1 MLPSIS
7 GGASYSRTAI
17 TAVTLSPTARMRNT
31 GSGAV
36 RTTLSHLTFLSGG
49 DKAKLHQPFA
59 GYCECIVSTFHMV
72 REQSG
77 TNMIQK
83 MSPYHVLMNVSVTN
97 VVLMTSNYK
106 LNYYYTV
113 RI

>member
-7 GGASYSRTAI
+7 GGASCSRTAI
-17 TAVTLSPTARMRNT
+17 TAVTLSPTAHMRNT

-49 DKAKLHQPFA
+49 DKSELHQPFA
-59 GYCECIVSTFHMV
+59 GYCECIESTFRMV

-77 TNMIQK
+77 TNM
-83 MSPYHVLMNVSVTN
+83 MFNYVSVTN
-97 VVLMTSNYK
+97 VVLIANNYY